1 MLFILCTFLVFRI
14 EDYYS
19 WHLTTIVSDDSIS
32 SKGYILHNN
41 KESKITIYDFGIE
54 RIDINKNVKSMNIKL
69 INKDLI
75 IYDDT
80 KYYDDKILNQDIL
93 NNFTLYVETNKKI
106 DIKELE
112 LIIKIEYSDGYKDVI
127 KTKY

>member
-1 MLFILCTFLVFRI
+1 MLN
-14 EDYYS
+14 
-19 WHLTTIVSDDSIS
+19 H
-32 SKGYILHNN
+32 
-41 KESKITIYDFGIE
+41 
-54 RIDINKNVKSMNIKL
+54 
-69 INKDLI
+69 
-75 IYDDT
+75 
-80 KYYDDKILNQDIL
+80 DIL